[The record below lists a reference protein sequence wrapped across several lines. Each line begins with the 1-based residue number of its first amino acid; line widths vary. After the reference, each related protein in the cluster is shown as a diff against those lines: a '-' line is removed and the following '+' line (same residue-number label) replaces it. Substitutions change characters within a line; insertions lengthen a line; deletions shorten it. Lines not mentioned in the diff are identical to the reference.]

1 MKPRIYLSGPIYGTT
16 DEEQEWRKIATKK
29 LKDLFEI
36 LNPLDMDFRG
46 TKFDVVNST
55 TIVKQDMAS
64 IDHSN
69 VVLVNAEKPG
79 WGTAMEVFYAHM
91 KGKPVLFFTSNDNP
105 SPWLLA
111 RARWISNLE
120 EAIEELK
127 KLRKTIIECV
137 GCNTP
142 IKIL

>member
-111 RARWISNLE
+111 RARWISSLE

-142 IKIL
+142 FK

>member
-1 MKPRIYLSGPIYGTT
+1 MKPRVYLSGPIYGTT
-16 DEEQEWRKIATKK
+16 EREQEWRRTATKS
-29 LKDLFEI
+29 LEDLFEI
-36 LNPLDMDFRG
+36 LNPLKRDFRG
-46 TKFDVVNST
+46 TKFNVVNST
-55 TIVKQDMAS
+55 KIVNADLAE

-69 VVLVNAEKPG
+69 VVLVNAEKSG

-111 RARWISNLE
+111 RARRFSSLKD
-120 EAIEELK
+120 AIKELK